1 MKTSLIAFNKP
12 FGVISQFSSHDKHIK
27 LKKYITEAG
36 FYPAGRLD
44 TDSEGLLL
52 LTNDGQLQA
61 KITEP
66 KFKLA
71 KSYFVQVDGDITNPA
86 ICQLSLGVQLRDF
99 KTAPGKICRRQ
110 PPKELWPRFP
120 PIRERKN
127 ICTSWIHITINE
139 GKNRQIRHMCAAVG
153 FPCLRLIRIQ
163 IGRFNLFKAGL
174 VLGEWQYIQPGQL

>member
-12 FGVISQFSSHDKHIK
+12 FGVISQFSSHDKHIT
-27 LKKYITEAG
+27 LKKHITETG

-52 LTNDGQLQA
+52 LTNDGRLQA

-71 KSYFVQVDGDITNPA
+71 KSYFVQVDGDITNEA
-86 ICQLSLGVQLRDF
+86 IHQLSLGVQLRDF
-99 KTAPGKICRRQ
+99 KTAPGKVSRRP
-110 PPKELWPRFP
+110 PPKALWPRVP

-127 ICTSWIHITINE
+127 IGTSWIHITISE

-153 FPCLRLIRIQ
+153 FPCLRLIRVQ
-163 IGRFNLFKAGL
+163 IGRLNVFKMGL
-174 VLGEWQYIQPGQL
+174 LLGEWQYIQPSQL